1 MSKSSDRR
9 PLFDTLETRQLLSAA
24 ASNVVTVNFN
34 GQSVQALCQSYVIQ
48 TKNDAAFL
56 KAAAKA
62 GYSNVSSLGGSGF
75 YSFTSATPFAK
86 LQSWARSHSGGV
98 ESLSPNVLSKADALP
113 TTPLTN
119 DPLIGD
125 QYWIQNTGQTIPNS
139 AVVSD
144 NSGDPYQVGTPG
156 ADINLAK
163 AWQISTGAAT
173 GIVVAVMDTGLDVTQ
188 PDIIQNLWT
197 NPNISNGVDSDGDIY
212 SGDLHGWNTVAGDG
226 TLTDAVGHGTAC
238 AGIIGATGNN
248 SVGVSGVNQRTQIM
262 AIKADTDSIDPTS
275 GLLTG
280 GFLDSDL
287 IKGINYIVTKRNEG
301 VNIVALNLSLGGQ
314 GILADNVMT
323 AAFGR
328 LSAAGI
334 VVVAAAANDGA
345 NNDNILYQPQRQASL
360 APNVLTV
367 AATDNQDNLASFSN
381 YGAVTVAVGAPGV
394 QIMTI
399 ASSSATQGTLF
410 DGQTVKGEVG
420 SNTFDLTYFEGD
432 GTSFA
437 APIVTG
443 IIALAKSVYP
453 QATAAQLV
461 SAVKAGVD
469 QIASLNGTDTNGV
482 KRVSTGGRVDAYNTL
497 RILQNRLAGTN
508 AVTQG
513 NWYGSFGT
521 NGNFVYGATT
531 GSPSLAYATSSL
543 IPTGASVVTYAKN
556 IKSTDPRLPTNS
568 AGTARATGYLYSPT
582 SLSFGFNFGTTTQRL
597 SLYAA
602 SVDKP
607 NRTETVSVYDATTGL
622 LLQSVSLSNFASGK
636 YVSFDLTGAVTVSIT
651 TTGNAGVVLN
661 GLFLDLTPTVNSA
674 SIGTDTTTQGNW
686 QNTYGDL
693 GYVLPGVASSVPSFI
708 NFGTNATTV
717 LGRSSGA
724 LSPVTVF
731 SSSTRSN
738 GTLTTAVGSSFDIAV
753 NVTDGTTRKVSFYLL
768 NPTSKATATRV
779 QEINPNTAVVTASQ
793 DVSLAKSGEYV
804 TFTISGST
812 TFRFNSLIAGVAPAV
827 AGVFFGS
834 YFVPS
839 AASATSNSAAFVD
852 SDTTSQGNW
861 LGTYGQLD
869 SANSGAAGVLTNQY
883 YIAGA
888 ALSALTPVFSGS
900 YVTTLLSGSTLK
912 RSALQDPAG
921 LTTSSRII
929 GTVSTQTSFSA
940 SVDTGSP
947 VPTTLSAYF
956 VDYKN
961 EGLAERVDIVDN
973 TTGAVLSTQVL
984 RNFQNGKY
992 LTWSVTGSVSI
1003 VVTRLVG
1010 PEAVLSAIFTN

>member
-34 GQSVQALCQSYVIQ
+34 GQSVQAVADSYIVQ
-48 TKNDAAFL
+48 TKNDTAFL

-62 GYSNVSSLGGSGF
+62 GYADVASLGLQGF
-75 YSFTSATPFAK
+75 YSFTSSAPLLSIQKWSKT
-86 LQSWARSHSGGV
+86 HGGI
-98 ESLSPNVLSKADALP
+98 LSFQPNEIKTLDAIP
-113 TTPLTN
+113 N
-119 DPLIGD
+119 DPYLAAPYNSQWAID
-125 QYWIQNTGQTIPNS
+125 NTGQINPNP
-139 AVVSD
+139 AVLPS
-144 NSGDPYQVGTPG
+144 NGNNDPFQAGTPG
-156 ADINLAK
+156 VDLNLEP
-163 AWQISTGAAT
+163 AWNITTGSKNV
-173 GIVVAVMDTGLDVTQ
+173 VVAVMDTGIDVGH
-188 PDIIQNLWT
+188 PDLAANLWV
-197 NPNISNGVDSDGDIY
+197 NPHPDTEGFNDGPN
-212 SGDLHGWNTVAGDG
+212 GWNAAANSAD
-226 TLTDAVGHGTAC
+226 LTDYVGHGTAVSS
-238 AGIIGATGNN
+238 AIGGVGNN
-248 SVGVSGVNQRTQIM
+248 GIGIVGANWNVSIM
-262 AIKADTDSIDPTS
+262 MVKIADAAGNLASSAVIS
-275 GLLTG
+275 G
-280 GFLDSDL
+280 F
-287 IKGINYIVTKRNEG
+287 NYIATQKRLG
-301 VNIVALNLSLGGQ
+301 VNIAALNLSFGAQ
-314 GILADNVMT
+314 GPELIYDPVE
-323 AAFGR
+323 AA
-328 LSAAGI
+328 AIKKVTDAG
-334 VVVAAAANDGA
+334 VVVVTSAGNGNSAGVGQ
-345 NNDNILYQPQRQASL
+345 NNDLVPGGTQREVAYN
-360 APNVLTV
+360 PRTLTV
-367 AATDNQDNLASFSN
+367 AAIDNQGNIASFSN
-381 YGAVTVAVGAPGV
+381 YGAQSVNVGAPGV
-394 QIMTI
+394 EVLLA
-399 ASSSATQGTLF
+399 ASSAATQDTANTTL
-410 DGQTVKGEVG
+410 TVAVTNATTGAVTNYG
-420 SNTFDLTYFEGD
+420 YIQGD

-437 APIVTG
+437 SPYTAGVIG
-443 IIALAKSVYP
+443 LMEAAYEKYHNG
-453 QATAAQLV
+453 QHATADQLV
-461 SAVKAGVD
+461 AALKQGVVPLPGLD
-469 QIASLNGTDTNGV
+469 GAATNGQ
-482 KRVSTGGRVDAYNTL
+482 KLVSTGGRVDAYNSIVDL
-497 RILQNRLAGTN
+497 LNSSVGTN
-508 AVTQG
+508 TVTRG
-513 NWYGSFGT
+513 NWYGAFGT
-521 NGNFVYGATT
+521 NGNFIYGATT
-531 GSPSLAYATSSL
+531 GTPSLAYATSSL
-543 IPTGASVVTYAKN
+543 IPTGASVVAYAKN
-556 IKSTDPRLPTNS
+556 IKSNDPRLLTNS

-661 GLFLDLTPTVNSA
+661 GLFLDLTPTVNPA

-708 NFGTNATTV
+708 NFGTNAITV

-753 NVTDGTTRKVSFYLL
+753 NVTDGTTRQVSFYLL

-793 DVSLAKSGEYV
+793 DVTVTKGGTYV

-812 TFRFNSLIAGVAPAV
+812 TFRFNSLVAGVAPSV
-827 AGVFFGS
+827 SGVFFNS
-834 YFVPS
+834 SNLSSTSANTAYFVS
-839 AASATSNSAAFVD
+839 SD
-852 SDTTSQGNW
+852 STSQGNW
-861 LGTYGQLD
+861 LGTYGLVD
-869 SANSGAAGVLTNQY
+869 VANGYSGSSGVTNPSAY
-883 YIAGA
+883 YIVGSSTST
-888 ALSALTPVFSGS
+888 LVPTFTGS
-900 YVTTLLSGSTLK
+900 Y
-912 RSALQDPAG
+912 
-921 LTTSSRII
+921 TSSVIAATTTKKNALINPSSIASNNRLI